1 MEKTKERIDDLEET
15 PHSRLPYSDFGD
27 SIISDKQQMKK
38 KVFVSGCYD
47 LLHSGH
53 VEFFQQAS
61 RYGDLYVGIGS
72 DATYLEYKHR
82 KPMFPQ
88 EEKLFMVKNIKAV
101 KDAYINEGSGVID
114 FLPTLD
120 KVKPDVFV
128 VNAEGGSDEKRRIC
142 KERGIEYVELQRTP
156 HAGLKARSSS
166 DLKKALSNVSDNSAQ
181 EAGIPTRLDLAGTW
195 IDQPYVSMYHPGWA
209 ITISLEPTF
218 EVRDR
223 CGLSTS
229 TRKMI
234 QKIWPVKLPK
244 MDPEMLARLVF
255 CFENNPER
263 HDGIISG
270 AQDSIGI
277 CVPGLVPFL
286 IISSLFFMWGF
297 AHGIL
302 EVLNPHFQES
312 FHISKAMSAL
322 TQAAVYGAYFLMALP
337 AGWIIRK
344 WGYRRGVITG
354 LVLFGIGA
362 LMFIP
367 GSRINSFYF
376 FVLSLFVIGCG
387 LTCLETSA
395 NPYTTVLGHPDKA
408 ESRINL
414 SQSLNGIGWI
424 VGPLVGGQLLFSGI
438 NIAIPYALVG
448 IFVLSV
454 ALVLSRIKLPD
465 PRRAHEADTN
475 EMVEEKPMR
484 VMAFVFGMLTLFL
497 YVAAQTG
504 VNSFFINYA
513 EESIHIEKQ
522 TASLYLAFGGMGLFF
537 IGRLA
542 GGVIMNYI
550 QPRLVLLVCA
560 ILTFV
565 ATLIVVVCSGTLS
578 LIAFFALYL
587 GESIMFPTIFSLAL
601 RDAGTK
607 TKLASSLLIM
617 TIVGGAVAPVI
628 MGYIAD
634 TTGSMAIAFLI
645 PLVCYGVIGGYALS
659 NYSGSS
665 LAKK

>member
-1 MEKTKERIDDLEET
+1 
-15 PHSRLPYSDFGD
+15 
-27 SIISDKQQMKK
+27 
-38 KVFVSGCYD
+38 
-47 LLHSGH
+47 
-53 VEFFQQAS
+53 
-61 RYGDLYVGIGS
+61 
-72 DATYLEYKHR
+72 
-82 KPMFPQ
+82 
-88 EEKLFMVKNIKAV
+88 
-101 KDAYINEGSGVID
+101 
-114 FLPTLD
+114 
-120 KVKPDVFV
+120 
-128 VNAEGGSDEKRRIC
+128 
-142 KERGIEYVELQRTP
+142 
-156 HAGLKARSSS
+156 
-166 DLKKALSNVSDNSAQ
+166 
-181 EAGIPTRLDLAGTW
+181 
-195 IDQPYVSMYHPGWA
+195 
-209 ITISLEPTF
+209 
-218 EVRDR
+218 
-223 CGLSTS
+223 
-229 TRKMI
+229 
-234 QKIWPVKLPK
+234 
-244 MDPEMLARLVF
+244 MLARLVF

-263 HDGIISG
+263 HDDIISG
-270 AQDSIGI
+270 AQNSIGI
-277 CVPGLVPFL
+277 CVPGLVRHYYDNNFWPEKIESTQDEMTLRFL
-286 IISSLFFMWGF
+286 EDHLVMIPMEPRRPGCSVVEGKDITPEKVKALADTADACW
-297 AHGIL
+297 
-302 EVLNPHFQES
+302 
-312 FHISKAMSAL
+312 KAMSAL

-395 NPYTTVLGHPDKA
+395 NPYTMVLGHPDKA

-424 VGPLVGGQLLFSGI
+424 VGPLVGGQLLFSGV

-484 VMAFVFGMLTLFL
+484 VMAFGFGMLTLFL

-542 GGVIMNYI
+542 GGIIMNYV
-550 QPRLVLLVCA
+550 QPRLVLLACA

-628 MGYIAD
+628 MGFIAD

-645 PLVCYGVIGGYALS
+645 PLVCYGVIGTYAAMPRC
-659 NYSGSS
+659 SS
-665 LAKK
+665 TGVERG

>member
-1 MEKTKERIDDLEET
+1 MTK
-15 PHSRLPYSDFGD
+15 P
-27 SIISDKQQMKK
+27 SI
-38 KVFVSGCYD
+38 FRYE
-47 LLHSGH
+47 GH
-53 VEFFQQAS
+53 N
-61 RYGDLYVGIGS
+61 Y
-72 DATYLEYKHR
+72 
-82 KPMFPQ
+82 
-88 EEKLFMVKNIKAV
+88 
-101 KDAYINEGSGVID
+101 
-114 FLPTLD
+114 
-120 KVKPDVFV
+120 
-128 VNAEGGSDEKRRIC
+128 
-142 KERGIEYVELQRTP
+142 
-156 HAGLKARSSS
+156 
-166 DLKKALSNVSDNSAQ
+166 
-181 EAGIPTRLDLAGTW
+181 
-195 IDQPYVSMYHPGWA
+195 
-209 ITISLEPTF
+209 
-218 EVRDR
+218 
-223 CGLSTS
+223 
-229 TRKMI
+229 
-234 QKIWPVKLPK
+234 
-244 MDPEMLARLVF
+244 
-255 CFENNPER
+255 
-263 HDGIISG
+263 
-270 AQDSIGI
+270 
-277 CVPGLVPFL
+277 LVPFL

-312 FHISKAMSAL
+312 FHISKAMSSL

-424 VGPLVGGQLLFSGI
+424 VGPLVGGQLLFSGV

-454 ALVLSRIKLPD
+454 A
-465 PRRAHEADTN
+465 
-475 EMVEEKPMR
+475 
-484 VMAFVFGMLTLFL
+484 
-497 YVAAQTG
+497 
-504 VNSFFINYA
+504 
-513 EESIHIEKQ
+513 
-522 TASLYLAFGGMGLFF
+522 
-537 IGRLA
+537 
-542 GGVIMNYI
+542 
-550 QPRLVLLVCA
+550 LVLLVCA

-617 TIVGGAVAPVI
+617 TIVGGAVAPI
-628 MGYIAD
+628 FMGYIAD

-645 PLVCYGVIGGYALS
+645 PLVCYGVIGTYALLKPS
-659 NYSGSS
+659 AS
-665 LAKK
+665 L

>member
-1 MEKTKERIDDLEET
+1 MTK
-15 PHSRLPYSDFGD
+15 P
-27 SIISDKQQMKK
+27 SI
-38 KVFVSGCYD
+38 FRYE
-47 LLHSGH
+47 GH
-53 VEFFQQAS
+53 N
-61 RYGDLYVGIGS
+61 Y
-72 DATYLEYKHR
+72 
-82 KPMFPQ
+82 
-88 EEKLFMVKNIKAV
+88 
-101 KDAYINEGSGVID
+101 
-114 FLPTLD
+114 
-120 KVKPDVFV
+120 
-128 VNAEGGSDEKRRIC
+128 
-142 KERGIEYVELQRTP
+142 
-156 HAGLKARSSS
+156 
-166 DLKKALSNVSDNSAQ
+166 
-181 EAGIPTRLDLAGTW
+181 
-195 IDQPYVSMYHPGWA
+195 
-209 ITISLEPTF
+209 
-218 EVRDR
+218 
-223 CGLSTS
+223 
-229 TRKMI
+229 
-234 QKIWPVKLPK
+234 
-244 MDPEMLARLVF
+244 
-255 CFENNPER
+255 
-263 HDGIISG
+263 
-270 AQDSIGI
+270 
-277 CVPGLVPFL
+277 LVPFL

-312 FHISKAMSAL
+312 FHISKTMSAL

-424 VGPLVGGQLLFSGI
+424 VGPLVGGQLLFSGV
-438 NIAIPYALVG
+438 NI
-448 IFVLSV
+448 
-454 ALVLSRIKLPD
+454 
-465 PRRAHEADTN
+465 
-475 EMVEEKPMR
+475 
-484 VMAFVFGMLTLFL
+484 
-497 YVAAQTG
+497 
-504 VNSFFINYA
+504 
-513 EESIHIEKQ
+513 
-522 TASLYLAFGGMGLFF
+522 
-537 IGRLA
+537 
-542 GGVIMNYI
+542 
-550 QPRLVLLVCA
+550 A

-617 TIVGGAVAPVI
+617 TIVGGAIAPVI

-634 TTGSMAIAFLI
+634 TTGCMAIAFLI
-645 PLVCYGVIGGYALS
+645 PLVCYGVIGTYALS
-659 NYSGSS
+659 NPSVS
-665 LAKK
+665 L

>member
-1 MEKTKERIDDLEET
+1 
-15 PHSRLPYSDFGD
+15 
-27 SIISDKQQMKK
+27 
-38 KVFVSGCYD
+38 
-47 LLHSGH
+47 
-53 VEFFQQAS
+53 
-61 RYGDLYVGIGS
+61 
-72 DATYLEYKHR
+72 
-82 KPMFPQ
+82 
-88 EEKLFMVKNIKAV
+88 MV
-101 KDAYINEGSGVID
+101 
-114 FLPTLD
+114 T
-120 KVKPDVFV
+120 
-128 VNAEGGSDEKRRIC
+128 
-142 KERGIEYVELQRTP
+142 
-156 HAGLKARSSS
+156 
-166 DLKKALSNVSDNSAQ
+166 
-181 EAGIPTRLDLAGTW
+181 
-195 IDQPYVSMYHPGWA
+195 
-209 ITISLEPTF
+209 
-218 EVRDR
+218 
-223 CGLSTS
+223 
-229 TRKMI
+229 
-234 QKIWPVKLPK
+234 
-244 MDPEMLARLVF
+244 
-255 CFENNPER
+255 
-263 HDGIISG
+263 
-270 AQDSIGI
+270 
-277 CVPGLVPFL
+277 FL

-424 VGPLVGGQLLFSGI
+424 VGPLVGGQLLFSGV
-438 NIAIPYALVG
+438 NIAIPYAMVG
-448 IFVLSV
+448 IFVLAV
-454 ALVLSRIKLPD
+454 A
-465 PRRAHEADTN
+465 
-475 EMVEEKPMR
+475 
-484 VMAFVFGMLTLFL
+484 
-497 YVAAQTG
+497 
-504 VNSFFINYA
+504 
-513 EESIHIEKQ
+513 
-522 TASLYLAFGGMGLFF
+522 
-537 IGRLA
+537 
-542 GGVIMNYI
+542 
-550 QPRLVLLVCA
+550 LVLLVCA

-659 NYSGSS
+659 NCSVSS
-665 LAKK
+665 LLKK